1 MQENKYFYNGILL
14 SIYCKENNINIS
26 TIRSRIWKKKKS
38 KKYENYTEQ
47 EIVNMVIEAYGSATK
62 YMYKGMSLRQ
72 YCLENNINFT
82 TINSR
87 ISKIKK
93 ENKNLTNDEL
103 VVLALEEFEN
113 KNFRFFI
120 EVFL

>member
-1 MQENKYFYNGILL
+1 
-14 SIYCKENNINIS
+14 
-26 TIRSRIWKKKKS
+26 
-38 KKYENYTEQ
+38 
-47 EIVNMVIEAYGSATK
+47 MVIEAYGSATK